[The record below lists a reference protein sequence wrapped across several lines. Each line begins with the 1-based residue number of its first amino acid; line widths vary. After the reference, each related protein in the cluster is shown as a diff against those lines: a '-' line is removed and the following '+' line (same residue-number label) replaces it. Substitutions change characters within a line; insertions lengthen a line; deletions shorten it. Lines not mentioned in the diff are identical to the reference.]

1 MELGLLNAMVETVV
15 PDSSEP
21 KIVKVAFKDPI
32 DIKEPVDEG
41 HRDAESSDRNTSTMT
56 SRGELK
62 TELDQAPV
70 GLEVLSPIN
79 PSSGKTAENKDI
91 TEFVRKPPKS
101 HVISA
106 LL

>member
-1 MELGLLNAMVETVV
+1 MVETVV

-56 SRGELK
+56 SRGEFK
-62 TELDQAPV
+62 TELSEGLV
-70 GLEVLSPIN
+70 GLEVHSSID
-79 PSSGKTAENKDI
+79 PSVGKYLTVSF
-91 TEFVRKPPKS
+91 FVPSQVQR
-101 HVISA
+101 
-106 LL
+106 LT